1 MSTHCLI
8 CKDNTPDKSK
18 GIYCHSDG
26 YIENVGFILQ
36 TFYNTPEKVDAL
48 LALGDISRLGY
59 EIGDKMDF
67 SKNMLDSEYYSE
79 HENQCVSYHRDR
91 GKDFHQFEYSS
102 IDRMID
108 RAGET
113 YNYVFKNGSWMVGIL
128 EYDKE
133 DDDIQLRPLSDVLK
147 ENSYINSLDF
157 QQSLI
162 NDESISEAERDAIVN
177 TFADLGVLHDE
188 VNSDLSQEDI
198 GR

>member
-8 CKDNTPDKSK
+8 CKDNAPDKSK

-36 TFYNTPEKVDAL
+36 AFYNTPEKVDAL

-91 GKDFHQFEYSS
+91 GEDFHQFEYSS

-133 DDDIQLRPLSDVLK
+133 EDDIQLRSLSDVLK
-147 ENSYINSLDF
+147 ENSYINSPDF
-157 QQSLI
+157 QKSLI

-177 TFADLGVLHDE
+177 TLEDLSVLHDE
-188 VNSDLSQEDI
+188 VNSDYSQEDVD
-198 GR
+198 R